1 MYFLK
6 LRLIAVVLLASA
18 LGGCVTTQNT
28 LTKTDVAA
36 FKLADIRVSVAPDA
50 KITWYEPLQAYAG
63 TKKIPDEQYADF
75 IKTDDAKAHL
85 NGLITGKVK
94 GAMEKQMAGALNG
107 SRPVRIEVVVTQF
120 IVPTAAQRIIVGG
133 SNMMTADVNLVDAK
147 SGAVILAHPKF
158 TWAIQGGQG
167 IGGVIAQAIVD
178 SAIQPATDSLIE
190 QHAMFYRIWLINDAK
205 KA

>member
-1 MYFLK
+1 MRILK
-6 LRLIAVVLLASA
+6 LRLLAVALFASA
-18 LGGCVTTQNT
+18 LAGCVTVENK
-28 LTKTDVAA
+28 LTKADVAT
-36 FKLADIRVSVAPDA
+36 FKLVDTKVSVAPDA
-50 KITWYEPLQAYAG
+50 KITWYEPLQAYAA

-75 IKTDDAKAHL
+75 IKTEDAKAHL

-94 GAMEKQMAGALNG
+94 GAMEKHMAGALNG

-120 IVPTAAQRIIVGG
+120 IIPTAAQRVIIGG

-147 SGAVILAHPKF
+147 SGAVILAYPKF
-158 TWAIQGGQG
+158 TWAVQAGQG

-178 SAIQPATDSLIE
+178 STIQPSTDSLIE
-190 QHAMFYRIWLINDAK
+190 QHAMFYKIWLINDAK

>member
-1 MYFLK
+1 MRFLK
-6 LRLIAVVLLASA
+6 SRLLAVALLASA
-18 LGGCVTTQNT
+18 VSGCVTAQNT
-28 LTKTDVAA
+28 LTKTDIAT

-50 KITWYEPLQAYAG
+50 KITWYEPLQAYAAA
-63 TKKIPDEQYADF
+63 KKIPDEQYAEA
-75 IKTDDAKAHL
+75 IKTEEAKAHL

-120 IVPTAAQRIIVGG
+120 IVPTVAQRVIIGG

-158 TWAIQGGQG
+158 TWTVQTGQG
-167 IGGVIAQAIVD
+167 ISGVIAQAIVD
-178 SAIQPATDSLIE
+178 SAIQPSTDSLIE
-190 QHAMFYRIWLINDAK
+190 QHAMFYKIWLINDAK

>member
-1 MYFLK
+1 MRVLK
-6 LRLIAVVLLASA
+6 LRLLAVALLASVVS
-18 LGGCVTTQNT
+18 GCVTTQNT
-28 LTKTDVAA
+28 LTKTDVATL
-36 FKLADIRVSVAPDA
+36 KLADIRVSVAPDA
-50 KITWYEPLQAYAG
+50 KITWYEPLQAYAAM
-63 TKKIPDEQYADF
+63 KKIPDEQYADF

-107 SRPVRIEVVVTQF
+107 SRPVRIEVAVTQF
-120 IVPTAAQRIIVGG
+120 MVPTAAQRVIIGG
-133 SNMMTADVNLVDAK
+133 SNVMTADVNLVDAK
-147 SGAVILAHPKF
+147 TGAVILAHPKF

-190 QHAMFYRIWLINDAK
+190 QHALFYRIWLINDAK